1 MNAPFHIS
9 VMLHEAVD
17 LLDCKPGGVY
27 VDGTL
32 GGGGHACEILKRTSP
47 DGILI
52 GIDCDDDAI
61 ESSRKRLQ
69 SFGGRSILVNRNFV
83 EMKSILEDLD
93 IDQVDGILLDLGV
106 SSHQLEE
113 GTRGFSF
120 SKKAPLDMRMDQ
132 SRNRTAADIV
142 NDSSEG
148 ELKDIIKK
156 YGEEREAGR
165 IARAIARQRKVLPL
179 KTTTELAELI
189 ASVKRVRSRSKIHPA
204 TKTFQALRIAVNEE
218 LQNLHKS
225 LDDAVDLL
233 RKEGRLSVISFH
245 SLEDR
250 VVKDFFRLGEKD
262 CICPPDFPVCRCNK
276 VKTLKVLTRKPVT
289 PGEGELKA
297 NPRARSAKLRVA
309 MRI

>member
-1 MNAPFHIS
+1 MNAPFHIP

-17 LLDCKPGGVY
+17 LLDCRPGGVY

-32 GGGGHACEILKRTSP
+32 GGGGHAYEILKRTSP

-52 GIDCDDDAI
+52 GIDCDSDAL
-61 ESSRKRLQ
+61 ESSRKKLE
-69 SFGGRSILVNRNFV
+69 SFGRRSILVNSNFV
-83 EMKSILEDLD
+83 EMKSILEDVD
-93 IDQVDGILLDLGV
+93 IAKVDGILLDLGV

-113 GTRGFSF
+113 VTRGFSF
-120 SKKAPLDMRMDQ
+120 SKKAPLDMRMDR
-132 SRNRTAADIV
+132 SRKRTAADIV
-142 NDSSEG
+142 NVTSEG

-165 IARAIARQRKVLPL
+165 IARAIARQRKVSPL
-179 KTTTELAELI
+179 ETTTELAELI
-189 ASVKRVRSRSKIHPA
+189 ASVKRVRSRPKIHPA

-218 LQNLHKS
+218 LQNLRKS
-225 LDDAVDLL
+225 LDDAVELL

-276 VKTLKVLTRKPVT
+276 VRTLKVLTRKPVT
-289 PGEGELKA
+289 PCESELNA
-297 NPRARSAKLRVA
+297 NPRARSAKLRAA

>member
-1 MNAPFHIS
+1 
-9 VMLHEAVD
+9 MLHEAVD

-297 NPRARSAKLRVA
+297 NPRARSAKLRAA

>member
-1 MNAPFHIS
+1 MNAPFHIP

-17 LLDCKPGGVY
+17 LLDCRPGGVY

-32 GGGGHACEILKRTSP
+32 GGGGHAYEILKRTSP

-52 GIDCDDDAI
+52 GIDCDSDAL
-61 ESSRKRLQ
+61 ESSRKKLE
-69 SFGGRSILVNRNFV
+69 SFGRRSILVNSNFV
-83 EMKSILEDLD
+83 EMKSILEDVD
-93 IDQVDGILLDLGV
+93 IAKVDGILLDLGV

-113 GTRGFSF
+113 VTRGFSF
-120 SKKAPLDMRMDQ
+120 SKKAPLDMRMDR
-132 SRNRTAADIV
+132 SRKRTAADIV
-142 NDSSEG
+142 NVTSEG

-165 IARAIARQRKVLPL
+165 IARAIARQRKVSPL
-179 KTTTELAELI
+179 ETTELAELI
-189 ASVKRVRSRSKIHPA
+189 ASVKRVRSRPKIHPA

-218 LQNLHKS
+218 LQNLRKS
-225 LDDAVDLL
+225 LDDAVELL

-276 VKTLKVLTRKPVT
+276 VRTLKVLTRKPVT
-289 PGEGELKA
+289 PCESELNA
-297 NPRARSAKLRVA
+297 NPRARSAKLRAA

>member
-1 MNAPFHIS
+1 MNAPFHIP

-32 GGGGHACEILKRTSP
+32 GGGGHAYEILERTSP

-52 GIDCDDDAI
+52 GIDCDYDAI

-69 SFGGRSILVNRNFV
+69 SFGDRSILVNSNFA
-83 EMKSILEDLD
+83 EMKSILEDVD
-93 IDQVDGILLDLGV
+93 IAKVDGILLDLGV
-106 SSHQLEE
+106 SSHQFEE
-113 GTRGFSF
+113 VTRGFSF
-120 SKKAPLDMRMDQ
+120 SKKAPLDMRMDR
-132 SRNRTAADIV
+132 SRKRTAADIV
-142 NDSSEG
+142 NISSEG

-165 IARAIARQRKVLPL
+165 IARAIARQRKVSPL
-179 KTTTELAELI
+179 ETTTELAELI
-189 ASVKRVRSRSKIHPA
+189 ASVKRVKWGTKIHPA

-218 LQNLHKS
+218 LQNLSES
-225 LDDAVDLL
+225 LYDAVDLL
-233 RKEGRLSVISFH
+233 RKDGRLSVISFH

-276 VKTLKVLTRKPVT
+276 IRTLKVLTRRPVT
-289 PGEGELKA
+289 PGEDELKA
-297 NPRARSAKLRVA
+297 NPRARSAKLRAA

>member
-17 LLDCKPGGVY
+17 LLDCKQGGVY

-189 ASVKRVRSRSKIHPA
+189 ASVKRVRSRHKIHPA

-297 NPRARSAKLRVA
+297 NPRARSAKLRAA

>member
-1 MNAPFHIS
+1 MNAPFHIP
-9 VMLHEAVD
+9 VMLREAVD

-32 GGGGHACEILKRTSP
+32 GGGGHAYEILQRTSP
-47 DGILI
+47 DGILV
-52 GIDCDDDAI
+52 GIDCDNDAI

-69 SFGGRSILVNRNFV
+69 SFGNRSIVVNSNFV

-93 IDQVDGILLDLGV
+93 IAQVDGILLDLGV

-113 GTRGFSF
+113 VERGFSF
-120 SKKAPLDMRMDQ
+120 SKKAPLDMRMDR
-132 SRNRTAADIV
+132 SRRRTAADIV
-142 NDSSEG
+142 NGSPEG
-148 ELKDIIKK
+148 ELKNIIKK

-165 IARAIARQRKVLPL
+165 IARAIARQRKESPL
-179 KTTTELAELI
+179 ETTTELAELI
-189 ASVKRVRSRSKIHPA
+189 ASAKRVKGGTRIHPA

-233 RKEGRLSVISFH
+233 GKEGRLSVISFH

-250 VVKDFFRLGEKD
+250 IVKDFFRHGEKD

-276 VKTLKVLTRKPVT
+276 VRTLKVLTRRPVT
-289 PGEGELKA
+289 PGEDELKA
-297 NPRARSAKLRVA
+297 NPRARSAKLRAAV
-309 MRI
+309 RI

>member
-297 NPRARSAKLRVA
+297 NPRARSAKLRAA